1 MRETR
6 IVKKDELDI
15 EQREGSSQGE
25 LLDVEIEFLEDKEG
39 GWAKIFQLLERA
51 NDSSE
56 HLSKTVNIVAL
67 KPLLYYPQYITPR

>member
-6 IVKKDELDI
+6 IVKTGKSYV

-39 GWAKIFQLLERA
+39 RWAKIFQLLERA
-51 NDSSE
+51 NDSSRE
-56 HLSKTVNIVAL
+56 HRSKTL
-67 KPLLYYPQYITPR
+67 